1 MDFGYKIYNGDIY
14 IYKPDVAGTLNV
26 ITDNGD
32 LYTSKANIKGKLE
45 INTHN
50 GDVDAGSLGISGET
64 KIKADSG
71 DVDITINSRCL
82 DSLNINILQKMV
94 ICLLKSY
101 IKIKEVKKELGKV
114 TSIRKRAAE
123 KRFWM
128 FIQIVVIFR

>member
-1 MDFGYKIYNGDIY
+1 MDIKSTNGDIY
-14 IYKPDVAGTLNV
+14 IYKPDVAGTLNI

-64 KIKADSG
+64 KIL
-71 DVDITINSRCL
+71 IF
-82 DSLNINILQKMV
+82 LQKMV